1 MNATA
6 IEDVL
11 GKRPFQPFL
20 IQFDGAPVRVD
31 HPEQALFNAT
41 RTVLIVAAP
50 DDRIHLLDVA
60 HIKAITLAPRR
71 RRTPAG

>member
-1 MNATA
+1 MKATA

-11 GKRPFQPFL
+11 GKRPFQPFV

-50 DDRIHLLDVA
+50 DDHIHLLDVD
-60 HIKAITLAPRR
+60 HIKAITLARR
-71 RRTPAG
+71 RRKAAA